1 MTPPIVALNP
11 EPVPKTIPQP
21 PKSVPSAPKLVS
33 RTAFPKKTPE
43 GTRPAKRE
51 QGHEELRGIRR
62 SSRRPSQSTKPE
74 FTPKTRSSEAP
85 QVNQL
90 RTPRVSA
97 ELERR
102 FRNLELKQKN
112 LVEQTRTRGELEYL
126 AVSKN
131 ESEECLITVAGTGK
145 PFVRNTFATPEFCWE
160 CAVEIEENFEIGEV
174 IELRPPET
182 MERIGEMV
190 GVWLE
195 RERVSRVWG

>member
-11 EPVPKTIPQP
+11 KPVPKTIPQL

-43 GTRPAKRE
+43 GTRPAKLE
-51 QGHEELRGIRR
+51 QGHEELGGLRR
-62 SSRRPSQSTKPE
+62 SFRRPSQSTKPE

-85 QVNQL
+85 QVNQP

-131 ESEECLITVAGTGK
+131 SSGRYWITVAGTGK
-145 PFVRNTFATPEFCWE
+145 PFVRNTFASAEFSWGID
-160 CAVEIEENFEIGEV
+160 VEIEGKFENGYM
-174 IELRPPET
+174 IELCPLKT
-182 MERIGEMV
+182 MN
-190 GVWLE
+190 
-195 RERVSRVWG
+195 